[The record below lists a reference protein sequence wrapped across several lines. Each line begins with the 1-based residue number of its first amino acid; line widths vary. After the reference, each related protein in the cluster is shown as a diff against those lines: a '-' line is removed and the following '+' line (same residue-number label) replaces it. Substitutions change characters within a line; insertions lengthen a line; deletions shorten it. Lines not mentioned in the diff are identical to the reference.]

1 MEVLQ
6 YLTMAA
12 TWAVDGDRVGLYGS
26 GGWTHSGVKSCV
38 MSKRLL
44 VLI

>member
-12 TWAVDGDRVGLYGS
+12 ACAVGGDRVDLGMDVEDGLIPG
-26 GGWTHSGVKSCV
+26 
-38 MSKRLL
+38 
-44 VLI
+44 

>member
-12 TWAVDGDRVGLYGS
+12 AWVVGGDRVDLGMDSEDGLILG
-26 GGWTHSGVKSCV
+26 
-38 MSKRLL
+38 
-44 VLI
+44 